1 MPTLQVNHSILSE
14 AQVSEEYTDLH
25 STQQG
30 MFLSKLT
37 VPVQAYDKNTE
48 PLLPCGAIQQEL
60 KYSF

>member
-30 MFLSKLT
+30 MFLAS
-37 VPVQAYDKNTE
+37 
-48 PLLPCGAIQQEL
+48 
-60 KYSF
+60 